1 MPFEWEP
8 EARHALLLAETA
20 AERSDSLTI
29 EPEHLAMALDTE
41 GAASAELARR
51 LGLVLPAMPV
61 RHGAALA
68 PKPVVAAK
76 FSEASRLVV
85 ERARRESR
93 RMHARKV
100 GTDHLLLALLDG
112 PEVPQALADA
122 GFTYRTVSKEAR
134 RRVELPEETIA
145 ADTVM
150 PGFLKGRHVLG
161 VGDLSGDDI
170 RGIFELARQAKIG
183 TLPRCAVGRTAALLF
198 EKPSL
203 RTKVSF
209 HVAMVRL
216 GGGALYLGKDEV
228 GLGKREAVKDVARTL
243 SRMVDAL
250 VVRTFDH
257 AVLEELAHWSGVPV
271 INALDDLEHPCQ
283 ALADFYTVLEHRGD
297 TRGQKMVFVGDG
309 NNVAVSLMLM
319 APLLGTHFT
328 LACPPGYEPP
338 AQTVREA
345 IALAEKH
352 GTVFEIVNNPR
363 EASKDADV
371 LYTDVWISMGQE
383 EDTARRRAAFQGFCI
398 DNNMMEVA
406 KDDVLVL
413 HCLPAHRG
421 DEISDDVLEGPHSEV
436 FDQAEN
442 RLHLQQALLSAVL

>member
-51 LGLVLPAMPV
+51 LGLVLPVMPV

-100 GTDHLLLALLDG
+100 GTDHVLLALLDG

-203 RTKVSF
+203 QLLPAPCCITLAQRGEDGNGAKHAAH
-209 HVAMVRL
+209 HVIHRCAGAQGAPWR
-216 GGGALYLGKDEV
+216 GGALPRQGRS
-228 GLGKREAVKDVARTL
+228 GAREARGGQGRCPDV
-243 SRMVDAL
+243 
-250 VVRTFDH
+250 
-257 AVLEELAHWSGVPV
+257 VPDGGCV
-271 INALDDLEHPCQ
+271 GG
-283 ALADFYTVLEHRGD
+283 ADFRPWGAG
-297 TRGQKMVFVGDG
+297 RVG
-309 NNVAVSLMLM
+309 
-319 APLLGTHFT
+319 PLVGSARDQCLG
-328 LACPPGYEPP
+328 
-338 AQTVREA
+338 
-345 IALAEKH
+345 
-352 GTVFEIVNNPR
+352 
-363 EASKDADV
+363 
-371 LYTDVWISMGQE
+371 
-383 EDTARRRAAFQGFCI
+383 
-398 DNNMMEVA
+398 
-406 KDDVLVL
+406 
-413 HCLPAHRG
+413 
-421 DEISDDVLEGPHSEV
+421 
-436 FDQAEN
+436 
-442 RLHLQQALLSAVL
+442 